1 MNRSAGDR
9 DTFRRRRSRDNFA
22 REERSAGEF
31 MTRASEAS
39 EPQIRAILLDIEG
52 TTTPV
57 DFVTK
62 TLFPYA
68 SRKLVAFLHE
78 HFHEPEIQS
87 LVKDLHAQL
96 QLDAQTGVQP
106 PSWVNEPADARLR
119 SAATYGQWLM
129 ARDSKC
135 TPLKTLQGK
144 IWQEGYATGDL
155 HGEVYADVPPAFQ
168 RCHAQGK
175 KIFIYSSG
183 SELAQRLLFSTVP
196 SGDLTAHIAGFFDTR
211 VGAKADAASYNKIA
225 AAIGYHP
232 DQILFISDAL
242 KEVAAAQNAR
252 MQVLLCVR
260 DPQAG
265 PAASAYQVIHN
276 FNGIL
281 TS

>member
-1 MNRSAGDR
+1 
-9 DTFRRRRSRDNFA
+9 
-22 REERSAGEF
+22 
-31 MTRASEAS
+31 MTRASEAG

-68 SRKLVAFLHE
+68 RRKLEAFLRE

-87 LVKDLHAQL
+87 LLRDLHAQL
-96 QLDAQTGVQP
+96 DLDAQSGLHP
-106 PSWVNEPADARLR
+106 PSWTEEPAEARLR
-119 SAATYGQWLM
+119 SAAAYCQWLM

-135 TPLKTLQGK
+135 TPLKTLQGM

-168 RCHAQGK
+168 RWRAQRE

-196 SGDLTAHIAGFFDTR
+196 SGDLTAHISGFFDTR
-211 VGAKADAASYNKIA
+211 IGAKAEPESYKRIA
-225 AAIGYHP
+225 AAIEYKP
-232 DQILFISDAL
+232 AEILFISDAA
-242 KEVAAAQNAR
+242 KEVAAAQKAQ
-252 MQVLLCVR
+252 MQAILCVR
-260 DPQAG
+260 DAHADPV
-265 PAASAYQVIHN
+265 PSAYRVIHN
-276 FNGIL
+276 FDAIL
-281 TS
+281 PN